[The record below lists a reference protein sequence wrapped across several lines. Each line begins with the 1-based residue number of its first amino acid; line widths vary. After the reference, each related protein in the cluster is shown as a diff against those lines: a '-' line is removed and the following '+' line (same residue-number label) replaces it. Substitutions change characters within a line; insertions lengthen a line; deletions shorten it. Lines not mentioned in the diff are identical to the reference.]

1 MSKEEEAKQS
11 SRKASMYPAE
21 LSISDIELWSEAN
34 IRHREVTEGIDEL
47 ADSINEVGLLQRPIV
62 QSLNGKY
69 KLIVGQRR
77 FEAVKQLGWKKIP
90 VMVLREPYDLAQAK
104 LVSLSE
110 NLHRKP
116 PVASDLADACDYLVK
131 ETHSIRRSAR
141 LLGISEVTVRKYL
154 GYKGVPQ
161 RIKDLVKAKVIS
173 VSDAMRLS
181 RIEAD
186 ISKAVEFAKFISK
199 LPKPARER
207 HFLAF
212 MENPHA
218 SLSALRSRAE
228 QFRYKNVVKIYLP
241 ETYARALAKA
251 SADRDEEPESILQF
265 AAIQWL
271 QSSGYVT
278 EK

>member
-1 MSKEEEAKQS
+1 MSSEAKQS
-11 SRKASMYPAE
+11 LRRAPMYPDE
-21 LSISDIELWSEAN
+21 VFVSDVELWGEAN
-34 IRHREVTEGIDEL
+34 VRHREVTEGIDEL
-47 ADSINEVGLLQRPIV
+47 AANIKEIGLLQAPIV
-62 QSLNGKY
+62 QKLNGKY
-69 KLIVGQRR
+69 RLIVGQRR
-77 FEAVKQLGWKKIP
+77 FEAIKQLGWKKMP
-90 VMVLREPYDLAQAK
+90 VMVLREPYDLTHAK

-116 PVASDLADACDYLVK
+116 AVAGDLADACDYLIK
-131 ETHSIRRSAR
+131 ETRSITKVAK
-141 LLGISEVTVRKYL
+141 LLGISEVTVRKYY
-154 GYKGVPQ
+154 GYKGVPEG
-161 RIKDLVKAKVIS
+161 IKKLVEKHIIS
-173 VSDAMRLS
+173 VSDALRLS

-186 ISKAVEFAKFISK
+186 VSKAIEFARFISK

-212 MENPHA
+212 MENPSA
-218 SLSALRSRAE
+218 SLSSIRSRAE
-228 QFRYKNVVKIYLP
+228 QFRYKNVVRIYLP
-241 ETYARALAKA
+241 ETYAHALAKA